1 MSQQEE
7 VDKLDFPFVAELGE
21 MILSDILY
29 RDGLD
34 QLPGIASLLA
44 AISGSLSSIALSLE
58 EINASTK
65 EIARCTYEGTHN
77 TRILRVSQ

>member
-7 VDKLDFPFVAELGE
+7 VDKLDFPFVSGPTMREVAELGE

-34 QLPGIASLLA
+34 QLPEIAKSLA
-44 AISGSLSSIALSLE
+44 SIAGSLASIKHTLIQLE
-58 EINASTK
+58 IS
-65 EIARCTYEGTHN
+65 R
-77 TRILRVSQ
+77 